1 MALLRTDAEH
11 HKYTISFK
19 RVKRIKKEIGET
31 YMYDL
36 YTAMMI
42 IWSGEWVRESARKR
56 IFLQLKIVYDFNLE
70 NKSGMQ
76 NLLLKI
82 ASSSFF

>member
-1 MALLRTDAEH
+1 
-11 HKYTISFK
+11 
-19 RVKRIKKEIGET
+19 
-31 YMYDL
+31 MYDL

-70 NKSGMQ
+70 NKSGMEHIQ
-76 NLLLKI
+76 KFTLKKCLLKL
-82 ASSSFF
+82 FFK

>member
-1 MALLRTDAEH
+1 
-11 HKYTISFK
+11 
-19 RVKRIKKEIGET
+19 
-31 YMYDL
+31 MYDL